1 MANRN
6 NELYSPVVEV
16 AWANLRKPDEFRG
29 SRKHDVQVVVN
40 DEFKAQLDAFNMP
53 MNGTYTG
60 KESGDTIVKVKT
72 TEFTKMDKDEYGRI
86 VDSKGHKT
94 DYFPQKGDKVR
105 LKIWAR
111 EWEGKMSLF
120 LSGVQVIEAN
130 SVSSG
135 WEAHD
140 DGFVSEEKTEA
151 KSEECCGT
159 PENCSKPEQEC
170 DSKQAV
176 AANSDVDIPF

>member
-6 NELYSPVVEV
+6 NELYSPVVEI

-29 SRKHDVQVVVN
+29 SKKHDVQVVVN
-40 DEFKAQLDAFNMP
+40 EEFQAQIDKLGMP
-53 MNGTYTG
+53 PNGTYTG
-60 KESGDTIVKVKT
+60 KESGDLIVKVKT
-72 TEFTKMDKDEYGRI
+72 TEFTKQDKDEYGRI
-86 VDSKGHKT
+86 VDSKGVKT

-130 SVSSG
+130 GSMNSG
-135 WEAHD
+135 WESHD
-140 DGFVSEEKTEA
+140 DGFVTEKAETP
-151 KSEECCGT
+151 KDDCCGNPETCET
-159 PENCSKPEQEC
+159 PCET
-170 DSKQAV
+170 
-176 AANSDVDIPF
+176 AAAGSGEDLPF

>member
-6 NELYSPVVEV
+6 NELYSPVVEI

-29 SRKHDVQVVVN
+29 SKKHDVQVVVN
-40 DEFKAQLDAFNMP
+40 EEFQAQIDKLGMP
-53 MNGTYTG
+53 LNGTYTG
-60 KESGDTIVKVKT
+60 KESGDLIVKVKT
-72 TEFTKMDKDEYGRI
+72 TEFTKQNKDEYGRI
-86 VDSKGHKT
+86 VDSRGVKT

-130 SVSSG
+130 GSMSSG
-135 WEAHD
+135 WDTHD
-140 DGFVSEEKTEA
+140 DGFVTETD
-151 KSEECCGT
+151 KDKECCGD
-159 PENCSKPEQEC
+159 PENCDDTSCEMVPNTNNE
-170 DSKQAV
+170 
-176 AANSDVDIPF
+176 DIPF

>member
-1 MANRN
+1 MANRK
-6 NELYSPVVEV
+6 NELYSPIVEV

-40 DEFKAQLDAFNMP
+40 DEFKVQIDELGMP
-53 MNGTYTG
+53 LNGTYVG

-72 TEFTKMDKDEYGRI
+72 TEFTKQDKEEYGRI
-86 VDSKGHKT
+86 VDSKGIKT
-94 DYFPQKGDKVR
+94 DYYPQKGDKVR

-130 SVSSG
+130 GSMSSG
-135 WEAHD
+135 WDSHD
-140 DGFVSEEKTEA
+140 DGFVAEDTKEDKVTVPEEAPA
-151 KSEECCGT
+151 KGVGADE
-159 PENCSKPEQEC
+159 
-170 DSKQAV
+170 DM
-176 AANSDVDIPF
+176 PF

>member
-29 SRKHDVQVVVN
+29 SKKHDIQVVVN
-40 DEFKAQLDAFNMP
+40 EDFKKQLDAFNMP
-53 MNGTYTG
+53 LNGTYTG

-72 TEFTKMDKDEYGRI
+72 TEFTKQNKDQYGRI
-86 VDSKGHKT
+86 VDSRGVKT
-94 DYFPQKGDKVR
+94 DYFPAKGDKVR

-130 SVSSG
+130 NSSSSG

-140 DGFVSEEKTEA
+140 DGFVAEESSAPAETSE
-151 KSEECCGT
+151 T
-159 PENCSKPEQEC
+159 P
-170 DSKQAV
+170 DTV
-176 AANSDVDIPF
+176 SDDDIPF

>member
-1 MANRN
+1 MADRK
-6 NELYSPVVEV
+6 NEIYSPVVEV

-40 DEFKAQLDAFNMP
+40 EEFKVQIDALGMP
-53 MNGTYTG
+53 LNGTYVG

-72 TEFTKMDKDEYGRI
+72 TEFTKQDREEYGRI
-86 VDSKGHKT
+86 VDSKGVKT
-94 DYFPQKGDKVR
+94 DYYPQKGDKVR

-130 SVSSG
+130 GSMSSG
-135 WEAHD
+135 WDSHD
-140 DGFVSEEKTEA
+140 DGYVTDNVDDVKENKVTVPEEVPTTVLNPSVSDE
-151 KSEECCGT
+151 
-159 PENCSKPEQEC
+159 
-170 DSKQAV
+170 DM
-176 AANSDVDIPF
+176 PF

>member
-29 SRKHDVQVVVN
+29 SKKHDVQVVVN
-40 DEFKAQLDAFNMP
+40 EEFQAHIDKLGMP
-53 MNGTYTG
+53 LNGTYTG
-60 KESGDTIVKVKT
+60 KESGDLIVKVKT
-72 TEFTKMDKDEYGRI
+72 TEFTKQNKDEYGRI
-86 VDSKGHKT
+86 VDSKGIKT
-94 DYFPQKGDKVR
+94 DYYPQKGDKVR

-130 SVSSG
+130 GSMSSG
-135 WEAHD
+135 WDTHEN
-140 DGFVSEEKTEA
+140 GFVSESKDD
-151 KSEECCGT
+151 ECCND
-159 PENCSKPEQEC
+159 PQNCESTTCET
-170 DSKQAV
+170 
-176 AANSDVDIPF
+176 AANAAEDIPF

>member
-29 SRKHDVQVVVN
+29 SKKHDVQVVVN
-40 DEFKAQLDAFNMP
+40 DEFKKQLDAFNMP
-53 MNGTYTG
+53 LNGTYTG

-72 TEFTKMDKDEYGRI
+72 TEFTKQNKDEYGRI
-86 VDSKGHKT
+86 VDSKGRKT
-94 DYFPQKGDKVR
+94 DYFPAKGDKVR

-130 SVSSG
+130 NTSTSG
-135 WEAHD
+135 WEEHA
-140 DGFVSEEKTEA
+140 DGFVADTVSVAEESE
-151 KSEECCGT
+151 T
-159 PENCSKPEQEC
+159 PET
-170 DSKQAV
+170 V
-176 AANSDVDIPF
+176 NSDDIPF

>member
-29 SRKHDVQVVVN
+29 SKKHDVQVVVN
-40 DEFKAQLDAFNMP
+40 DDFKKQLDAFNMP
-53 MNGTYTG
+53 LNGTYTG

-72 TEFTKMDKDEYGRI
+72 TEFTKQNKDEYGRI
-86 VDSKGHKT
+86 VDSKGRKT
-94 DYFPQKGDKVR
+94 DYFPAKGDKVR

-130 SVSSG
+130 NTSTSG
-135 WEAHD
+135 WEEHT
-140 DGFVSEEKTEA
+140 DGFVADTVSVAEESE
-151 KSEECCGT
+151 T
-159 PENCSKPEQEC
+159 PETVS
-170 DSKQAV
+170 
-176 AANSDVDIPF
+176 SDDIPF

>member
-29 SRKHDVQVVVN
+29 SKKHDVQVVVN
-40 DEFKAQLDAFNMP
+40 DEFKTQLDGFNMP
-53 MNGTYTG
+53 LNGTYTG

-72 TEFTKMDKDEYGRI
+72 TEFTKQNKDEYGRI
-86 VDSKGHKT
+86 VDSKGKKT
-94 DYFPQKGDKVR
+94 DYFPAKGDKVR

-130 SVSSG
+130 NTSMSG
-135 WEAHD
+135 WEEHD
-140 DGFVSEEKTEA
+140 DGFVTEPVA
-151 KSEECCGT
+151 ASTECC
-159 PENCSKPEQEC
+159 ENPSDCSSPDVPC
-170 DSKQAV
+170 DAK
-176 AANSDVDIPF
+176 AANAEVDIPF

>member
-29 SRKHDVQVVVN
+29 SKKHDVQVVVN
-40 DEFKAQLDAFNMP
+40 EEFQAQIDKLGMP
-53 MNGTYTG
+53 LNGTYTG

-94 DYFPQKGDKVR
+94 DYFPSKGDKVR

-130 SVSSG
+130 GSGSSG
-135 WEAHD
+135 WEAHE
-140 DGFVSEEKTEA
+140 DGFVTEVKT
-151 KSEECCGT
+151 EECCGDPT
-159 PENCSKPEQEC
+159 NCSSPDVSCDAKEQNAE
-170 DSKQAV
+170 
-176 AANSDVDIPF
+176 VDIPF

>member
-1 MANRN
+1 MANRK

-40 DEFKAQLDAFNMP
+40 EEFKVQIDALDMP
-53 MNGTYTG
+53 LNGTYVG

-72 TEFTKMDKDEYGRI
+72 TEFTKQDKEEYGRI
-86 VDSKGHKT
+86 VDSKGIKT
-94 DYFPQKGDKVR
+94 DYYPQKGDKVR

-130 SVSSG
+130 GSMSSG
-135 WEAHD
+135 WDSHD
-140 DGFVSEEKTEA
+140 DGFVTENTKEA
-151 KSEECCGT
+151 KVTVPEEAPAKVG
-159 PENCSKPEQEC
+159 
-170 DSKQAV
+170 V
-176 AANSDVDIPF
+176 VDEDMPF

>member
-6 NELYSPVVEV
+6 NELYSPVVEI

-29 SRKHDVQVVVN
+29 SKKHDVQVVVN
-40 DEFKAQLDAFNMP
+40 EEFQAQIDKLGMP
-53 MNGTYTG
+53 LNGTYTG

-72 TEFTKMDKDEYGRI
+72 TEFTKQDKDEYGRI
-86 VDSKGHKT
+86 VDSHGVKT

-130 SVSSG
+130 GSMNSG
-135 WEAHD
+135 WETHE
-140 DGFVSEEKTEA
+140 DGFVTGSTDDSK
-151 KSEECCGT
+151 EECCGDPKSCET
-159 PENCSKPEQEC
+159 PCEEEVNKE
-170 DSKQAV
+170 
-176 AANSDVDIPF
+176 DIPF

>member
-40 DEFKAQLDAFNMP
+40 DEFKTQLDGFNMP
-53 MNGTYTG
+53 LTGTYVG

-72 TEFTKMDKDEYGRI
+72 TEFTKQDKNEYGRI

-130 SVSSG
+130 NQSGSG
-135 WEAHD
+135 WEEHEGGYIAAET
-140 DGFVSEEKTEA
+140 STK
-151 KSEECCGT
+151 ECCND
-159 PENCSKPEQEC
+159 PETCEDTSCEKVAAGGSNI
-170 DSKQAV
+170 DSK
-176 AANSDVDIPF
+176 DLPF

>member
-6 NELYSPVVEV
+6 NELYSPVVEI

-29 SRKHDVQVVVN
+29 SKKHDVQVVVN
-40 DEFKAQLDAFNMP
+40 EEFQAQIDKFGMP
-53 MNGTYTG
+53 LNGTYTG
-60 KESGDTIVKVKT
+60 KDSGDTIVKVKT
-72 TEFTKMDKDEYGRI
+72 TEFTKQDKDEYGRI
-86 VDSKGHKT
+86 VDSKGVKT

-130 SVSSG
+130 GSMSSG
-135 WEAHD
+135 WETHD
-140 DGFVSEEKTEA
+140 DGFVTEDSTA
-151 KSEECCGT
+151 KEECCGE
-159 PENCSKPEQEC
+159 PETC
-170 DSKQAV
+170 DDTSCEKV
-176 AANSDVDIPF
+176 SANKSEDLPF